1 MHQRGQTLPICGFAR
16 KRCPEGLWYEKRPN
30 HRGHRGTQGRTRGT
44 TNAAGWTRPSEF
56 INASIRSLYAAPNLT
71 DTSFDTP
78 GSCMVTP

>member
-1 MHQRGQTLPICGFAR
+1 MR
-16 KRCPEGLWYEKRPN
+16 KGLTTGGTEE
-30 HRGHRGTQGRTRGT
+30 HRERTRGT

-56 INASIRSLYAAPNLT
+56 IKASIRCLYAAPNRT